1 MHLLVLAVYLS
12 KKVLENRVHG
22 IGLGVDLNIHRVYS
36 VMLCLL
42 LDCLQA
48 PFALFIL

>member
-12 KKVLENRVHG
+12 KKELENRVHG
-22 IGLGVDLNIHRVYS
+22 LGLGLGLGLNIHRVYS

-42 LDCLQA
+42 LDCL
-48 PFALFIL
+48 